1 MSTPSSRVELGVN
14 NYSSHLP
21 ISQCP
26 IKMFISL
33 ERSGG
38 FTGIGK
44 LIKIDTTKIPQHQ
57 AEQLPIL
64 LESANFFN
72 LPAYIAPDSTLNRD
86 RFQYTITVE
95 DKNKQHTVTVGE
107 SSIPG
112 HLRPLI
118 DWINCK

>member
-1 MSTPSSRVELGVN
+1 
-14 NYSSHLP
+14 
-21 ISQCP
+21 
-26 IKMFISL
+26 MFISL

-44 LIKIDTTKIPQHQ
+44 VITVDTTKIPQHQ
-57 AEQLPIL
+57 AEQLRIL

-72 LPAYIAPDSTLNRD
+72 LPTYIAADSTPNRD

-95 DKNKQHTVTVGE
+95 DKNKQHAITVGE

-112 HLRPLI
+112 NLKPLI
-118 DWINCK
+118 DWINCNAK